1 MKKTAR
7 LGALVL
13 SAALL
18 LSALPA
24 RALSARGYQEGTA
37 QVEEGGLWGF
47 VDSAGKVVISPIYDS
62 VDDFSL
68 GLATVE
74 QRGKLG
80 VIRPDGE
87 YLLRPEYDSLLSVD
101 YGLYIARKGA
111 EWGVVSILPYTNGS
125 GERTCEVY
133 PIEYASVEQGYS
145 GGVEAL
151 ILTHTDGGKT
161 VLPLFRLP
169 ALLARLGVE
178 GSQFPLNRGKLPAFQ
193 DVQGRDWFS
202 LWVDIVYSTGIM
214 SGTGGDAFEPHRVV
228 TVAQC
233 LQMAANM
240 DSRYRG
246 DSFHTTAHQ
255 LSPWYQEAVDYC
267 LASGIIA
274 PGQFDDF
281 EREITRREL
290 AQVFAATALA
300 RSLPNL
306 NSITRVAAS
315 VRDVSPLEPG
325 ASVIYSLYAKGILT
339 GVDGRLSFN
348 GDAVVTRAEAAAL
361 CARLARPEQRVELF
375 R

>member
-13 SAALL
+13 SAALF

-24 RALSARGYQEGTA
+24 RAMTVWGYQEGTA
-37 QVEEGGLWGF
+37 QAEENGLWGF
-47 VDSAGKVVISPIYDS
+47 VDPAGKVVVPLMYDS
-62 VDDFSL
+62 VVSFSL
-68 GLATVE
+68 GLATVN

-87 YLLRPEYDSLLSVD
+87 YLLRPEYDSLLPVD
-101 YGLYIARKGA
+101 YGLYIAQKGVR
-111 EWGVVSILPYTNGS
+111 WGVVSILPYTDENGLQ
-125 GERTCEVY
+125 THEVY
-133 PIEYASVEQGYS
+133 PIEYAGVERGQS

-161 VLPLFRLP
+161 VIPLFRLP
-169 ALLARLGVE
+169 SLLVQLGVD
-178 GSQFPLNRGKLPAFQ
+178 GSQFPLNRGKLPTFR
-193 DVQGRDWFS
+193 DVRGRDWFS
-202 LWVDIVYSTGIM
+202 LWVDIVYNTDIM
-214 SGTGGDAFEPHRVV
+214 SGTGGDTFEPHRVV

-348 GDAVVTRAEAAAL
+348 PDAAVTRAEAAAL

-375 R
+375 K

>member
-24 RALSARGYQEGTA
+24 RALTVRGYQEGAA
-37 QVEEGGLWGF
+37 QAEEGGLWGF

-74 QRGKLG
+74 LKGKLG

-101 YGLYIARKGA
+101 YGLYIAQKGTK
-111 EWGVVSILPYTNGS
+111 WGVVSILPYTNGS

-246 DSFHTTAHQ
+246 DSFHTTDHQ
-255 LSPWYQEAVDYC
+255 RTPWYQEAVDYC

-375 R
+375 Q

>member
-7 LGALVL
+7 LGALLL
-13 SAALL
+13 SAALV

-24 RALSARGYQEGTA
+24 RAMTVRDYQEGAA
-37 QVEEGGLWGF
+37 QAEENGLWGF
-47 VDSAGKVVISPIYDS
+47 VDSAGKVVVPLMYDS
-62 VDDFSL
+62 VVPFSL
-68 GLATVE
+68 GLATVN
-74 QRGKLG
+74 QKGKLG

-87 YLLRPEYDSLLSVD
+87 YLLRPEYDSLLPVD
-101 YGLYIARKGA
+101 YGLYIAQKGVR
-111 EWGVVSILPYTNGS
+111 WGVVSILPYTDES
-125 GERTCEVY
+125 GARTHEIY
-133 PIEYASVEQGYS
+133 PIEYAGVEQDYS

-151 ILTHTDGGKT
+151 ILTHADGGKT

-169 ALLARLGVE
+169 NLLAQLGVE
-178 GSQFPLNRGKLPAFQ
+178 GSQFPLSRGKLPAFQ
-193 DVQGRDWFS
+193 DVKGRDWFS
-202 LWVDIVYSTGIM
+202 LWVDIVYNTGIM
-214 SGTGGDAFEPHRVV
+214 SGTGGNTFEPHRVV

-325 ASVIYSLYAKGILT
+325 ASVIYGLYAKGILT

-348 GDAVVTRAEAAAL
+348 GDAAVTRAEAAAL
-361 CARLARPEQRVELF
+361 GARLARPEQRVVLF
-375 R
+375 Q

>member
-13 SAALL
+13 SAALF

-24 RALSARGYQEGTA
+24 RALPARGYQEGLAPTG
-37 QVEEGGLWGF
+37 EGGLWGF

-74 QRGKLG
+74 LKGKLG

-101 YGLYIARKGA
+101 YGLYIARKGG

-133 PIEYASVEQGYS
+133 PIEYAGVERGQS

-161 VLPLFRLP
+161 VIPLFRLP
-169 ALLARLGVE
+169 SLLAQLGVD

-193 DVQGRDWFS
+193 DVRGRDWLS
-202 LWVDIVYSTGIM
+202 LWVDIVYNTGIM
-214 SGTGGDAFEPHRVV
+214 SGTGGDTFEPHRVV

-246 DSFHTTAHQ
+246 DSFHTTDHQ

-348 GDAVVTRAEAAAL
+348 PDAAVTRAEAAAL

-375 R
+375 K

>member
-13 SAALL
+13 CAALF

-24 RALSARGYQEGTA
+24 RAMTVWGYQEGTA
-37 QVEEGGLWGF
+37 QAEEGGLWGF
-47 VDSAGKVVISPIYDS
+47 VDPAGKVVVPLMYDS
-62 VDDFSL
+62 VVSFSL
-68 GLATVE
+68 GLATVN

-87 YLLRPEYDSLLSVD
+87 YLLKPEYDSLLGVD
-101 YGLYIARKGA
+101 YGLYIAQKGVQ
-111 EWGVVSILPYTNGS
+111 WGVVSILPYTDDS
-125 GERTCEVY
+125 GARTHEVY
-133 PIEYASVEQGYS
+133 PIEYAGVERGQS

-161 VLPLFRLP
+161 VIPLFRLP
-169 ALLARLGVE
+169 SLLAQLGVD

-193 DVQGRDWFS
+193 DVRGRDWFS
-202 LWVDIVYSTGIM
+202 LWVDIVYNTGIM
-214 SGTGGDAFEPHRVV
+214 SGTGGDTFEPHRVV

-255 LSPWYQEAVDYC
+255 RSPWYQEAVDYC

-325 ASVIYSLYAKGILT
+325 ATVIYGLYAKGILT

-348 GDAVVTRAEAAAL
+348 GDAAVTRAEAAAL
-361 CARLARPEQRVELF
+361 CARLARPEQRVVLF
-375 R
+375 S

>member
-24 RALSARGYQEGTA
+24 RAFTVRGYQEGTA

-74 QRGKLG
+74 LKGKLG

-101 YGLYIARKGA
+101 YGLYIAQKGTK
-111 EWGVVSILPYTNGS
+111 WGVVSILPYTNGS

-246 DSFHTTAHQ
+246 DSFHTTDHQ
-255 LSPWYQEAVDYC
+255 RTPWYQEAVDYC

-274 PGQFDDF
+274 PDQFDDF